1 MSMSRRA
8 PLGRLASMLSLPLYP
23 RPFGPAAVSDGR
35 RQRGRVRA
43 CCQVAPA
50 RWVPAGLSPLK
61 AAAARG
67 GKTGRRASCMGQ
79 RKQMSGSAEWM
90 TRQGNL
96 CGRCGPSQRLRPP
109 ADVRSPDGD
118 KLFSI
123 RGALPIFDGTARVPR
138 LLGCSGEPSHLSR
151 RLPRSSVL
159 PAACVSLGAEPRPQI
174 SRSHLHRPLDERRI
188 PCHVN
193 VINIDMR
200 QATPEV
206 KRPCPM

>member
-1 MSMSRRA
+1 MRMSRRA
-8 PLGRLASMLSLPLYP
+8 PLGRLGSMLPLPLYP

-79 RKQMSGSAEWM
+79 RKQMSGAAEWM

-96 CGRCGPSQRLRPP
+96 RGRCAPSQRLRPP
-109 ADVRSPDGD
+109 AGVRSPDGD
-118 KLFSI
+118 KLFLI

-151 RLPRSSVL
+151 RLHAVRFCRR
-159 PAACVSLGAEPRPQI
+159 PAVHLGP
-174 SRSHLHRPLDERRI
+174 SRY
-188 PCHVN
+188 
-193 VINIDMR
+193 
-200 QATPEV
+200 
-206 KRPCPM
+206 